1 MRKIPDGIS
10 DADLI
15 RRLKDKINGHKHQIE
30 QMKMSNKTITDM
42 NSKLLEFMKR
52 NDLFSLY
59 HKQADELSKE

>member
-1 MRKIPDGIS
+1 MSEYPKNIS
-10 DADLI
+10 NEDLI

-30 QMKMSNKTITDM
+30 QMKMSNKEIANM

-59 HKQADELSKE
+59 HKQANE

>member
-1 MRKIPDGIS
+1 MRNIPDEIS

-30 QMKMSNKTITDM
+30 LLKMSNRTATQM

-59 HKQADELSKE
+59 HKQADELNKE